1 MIDQGFFDME
11 LAIVKEI
18 NKEYIESVK
27 CYEREIANNDSSVLP
42 DSYINLAFLYWS
54 FAFEFLEFM
63 LPNSIPEDYSII
75 GVERYQMII
84 ELGLIN
90 YPNNAELHFWKKYF
104 QHIIYGDI
112 FTAEDCKK
120 LVEKYEQDG
129 IMPVYENEWEEKYR
143 KSELEETIIGL
154 YEVQPKLFASLNI
167 DPKKTFVRLLDLL
180 LDSNERENLFKIINE
195 VVELE
200 PEEREDLANLFK
212 TTKLNRII
220 ETIKLIEDRSKTFY
234 ILKDLL
240 FNPDLK
246 AN

>member
-1 MIDQGFFDME
+1 ME

-54 FAFEFLEFM
+54 FAFEFLEFI

-84 ELGLIN
+84 ELGLRN

-120 LVEKYEQDG
+120 LVEKYDKESIVPYFFLFLYD
-129 IMPVYENEWEEKYR
+129 NDKYR
-143 KSELEETIIGL
+143 SKR
-154 YEVQPKLFASLNI
+154 N
-167 DPKKTFVRLLDLL
+167 DLM
-180 LDSNERENLFKIINE
+180 D
-195 VVELE
+195 VC
-200 PEEREDLANLFK
+200 
-212 TTKLNRII
+212 TKLPTAKN
-220 ETIKLIEDRSKTFY
+220 LY
-234 ILKDLL
+234 ISSILVSRK
-240 FNPDLK
+240 
-246 AN
+246 